1 MNTLAIA
8 VVAAVLVTACAPG
21 TPRPIDPAVGSMVSD
36 VGSGTCVSA
45 GAEGVASF
53 ADANLE
59 RSVRRALEAGPD
71 EPLTCQAVARLT
83 IMHAPDARIAELTG
97 IEALT
102 GLQELYIY
110 GNNSIRDVTPLTGLT
125 ELRDLNLARN
135 EIEDIGPLAELGG
148 LTSLS
153 LTGNPIRDI
162 TPLAALT
169 GLTRLQVE
177 QTAGVAD
184 LGALSGLASLTR
196 LELAGNQIV
205 DVSPLAGLTQLRWL
219 SLRDN
224 PGVGDVGPLRHLSR
238 LETLSLAGTSVTD
251 LASLAYMPHLSTLI
265 LEGTPVRDLGALIG
279 LAHLSR
285 LDLRGNRGLTDIQP
299 LLFNTSLGRG
309 DAVRLERTGVS
320 CEDVAALRMKGVGV
334 LAGCE

>member
-1 MNTLAIA
+1 MNTPAFAI
-8 VVAAVLVTACAPG
+8 VAALLVAACAPG
-21 TPRPIDPAVGSMVSD
+21 TPRPAEPVGGSVVSD
-36 VGSGTCVSA
+36 ARSDECVAGSA
-45 GAEGVASF
+45 DGVASF

-83 IMHAPDARIAELTG
+83 ILHAPDAHIEELTG

-102 GLQELYIY
+102 GLHELYIY
-110 GNNSIRDVTPLTGLT
+110 GNNSIRDLTPLTGLT

-135 EIEDIGPLAELGG
+135 EIEDIGPLAELPG

-177 QTAGVAD
+177 HTAGVAD
-184 LGALSGLASLTR
+184 LDALSGLVSLTR
-196 LELAGNQIV
+196 LELAGNGIV
-205 DVSPLAGLTQLRWL
+205 DVAPLAGLTRLTWL
-219 SLRDN
+219 SLQDN
-224 PGVGDVGPLRHLSR
+224 AGVDDIGPLRHLSR

-251 LASLAYMPHLSTLI
+251 LASLTHMPHLSTLI
-265 LEGTPVRDLGALIG
+265 LAGTPVRDLGALIG
-279 LAHLSR
+279 LTQLAR
-285 LDLRGNRGLTDIQP
+285 LDLRGNRDLADIQP
-299 LLFNTSLGRG
+299 LLFNTSLGPG
-309 DAVRLERTGVS
+309 DAVRLERTGVR
-320 CEDVAALRMKGVGV
+320 CEDVVALRMKGVGV